1 MEKLV
6 YRVYEGEIIPEGEK
20 FVFCVSS
27 LREISL
33 REEIRKGERLMKIG
47 KLVLETDDPNEGSA
61 YTEAIHGQSI
71 LI

>member
-33 REEIRKGERLMKIG
+33 REEIRNGEITKRKFTNESKGRYG
-47 KLVLETDDPNEGSA
+47 K
-61 YTEAIHGQSI
+61 
-71 LI
+71 